1 MRTLKAME
9 PYCLNIADSVSRFI
23 YSFICLFNIIIII
36 ILFIII
42 IIITI
47 LFIYLFIFFYYL
59 VTIYN

>member
-42 IIITI
+42 IF
-47 LFIYLFIFFYYL
+47 LFIYFFPLFS
-59 VTIYN
+59 YNL